1 MCSDSDIFRE
11 MCDEKRGVLNLANN
25 FTTAING
32 TGTSQF
38 TALTFG
44 AKRNISPVNTAY
56 VPDLRTNLLSVDK
69 IIDSGFEVTFRKDR
83 AEIVYKD
90 GNVALRADRI
100 ADLYYIQEQKDDA
113 SPMAIHP
120 RSKVQS
126 NDLWHRCFGPANM
139 RDVSDVVRKNFM
151 MGIRLENS
159 DSILDCNVCLRG
171 KMSRTPFPKKS
182 FRKTE
187 TLDLIH
193 TDVCGPIQVESLG
206 RARYYV
212 EFIDDNSR
220 WCDVR
225 FLKTKA
231 EVFQATKEYIA
242 LVENPKGRT
251 VKSLQSDNDGEYT
264 PATNSKSI
272 CKRKELLED
281 PQHHTTQR
289 RTGRPRERIAPY
301 WTARDVYWQ
310 KQICRK
316 DFGLR
321 S

>member
-56 VPDLRTNLLSVDK
+56 VPDLRTNLLSVGK

-126 NDLWHRCFGPANM
+126 NDLWPRCFGPANM

-264 PATNSKSI
+264 HELRIRKVFARERNYSKTHSTTQPRGERDGREKESHPIGRREMSIGRSKSAEKI
-272 CKRKELLED
+272 L
-281 PQHHTTQR
+281 
-289 RTGRPRERIAPY
+289 G
-301 WTARDVYWQ
+301 
-310 KQICRK
+310 
-316 DFGLR
+316 
-321 S
+321 